1 MPVGVDWPV
10 VPVVLP
16 VVDIPQVSLAPLVLL
31 FTLEVGIYKRKKSVS
46 NYAYFFSFAKS
57 VAFFLKTCFF
67 SVASV
72 VSNFKK

>member
-16 VVDIPQVSLAPLVLL
+16 VVDIPQVFLAPLVLL
-31 FTLEVGIYKRKKSVS
+31 FTLEVGIYKRKKISIKLCL
-46 NYAYFFSFAKS
+46 FFSFAKS

>member
-46 NYAYFFSFAKS
+46 NYAYFFLLPKAWP
-57 VAFFLKTCFF
+57 FFLKLVFF
-67 SVASV
+67 LSQA
-72 VSNFKK
+72 